1 MLELPFTTREP
12 PTNLAQGMRPSHL
25 AKQHRKELAPTGE
38 VPRVSFGLVLPDRA
52 LEPPRENS
60 FNTCEK
66 MLHTFIGLS
75 LL

>member
-1 MLELPFTTREP
+1 
-12 PTNLAQGMRPSHL
+12 MRPS
-25 AKQHRKELAPTGE
+25 KQHRNELAPTGE
-38 VPRVSFGLVLPDRA
+38 APRVSFGLVLLDRA

-66 MLHTFIGLS
+66 MLHTFISLS